1 MDSCEDVR
9 STHDDD
15 KTADDVVNSEH
26 PETETVN
33 DHGDELPVVGR
44 AAVFGIVF
52 ELAGHPAQFV
62 EYRQQFSTQCI
73 QRRRQCRRR

>member
-9 STHDDD
+9 STHEDDQ
-15 KTADDVVNSEH
+15 TAENVIESEH

-44 AAVFGIVF
+44 AAVFGVVL

-62 EYRQQFSTQCI
+62 QYRQQVGAQCI
-73 QRRRQCRRR
+73 Q